1 MVDSLLNP
9 EIKIELQGEERKVE
23 FKLKNFAALKRIYGI
38 SEGELL
44 NGLIQGDTG
53 MLPYA
58 IWCSTLKF
66 APFDP
71 AEPLKIESQANLEE
85 LFELN
90 LLELK
95 ELSDKVVQAVE
106 AYLPKKPQ
114 DHKPATKGGWERGA
128 EGGSKKKTAS
138 KNKKNM

>member
-114 DHKPATKGGWERGA
+114 DHKPATKDG
-128 EGGSKKKTAS
+128 
-138 KNKKNM
+138 

>member
-114 DHKPATKGGWERGA
+114 DHKPATKDS
-128 EGGSKKKTAS
+128 SKKKTAS